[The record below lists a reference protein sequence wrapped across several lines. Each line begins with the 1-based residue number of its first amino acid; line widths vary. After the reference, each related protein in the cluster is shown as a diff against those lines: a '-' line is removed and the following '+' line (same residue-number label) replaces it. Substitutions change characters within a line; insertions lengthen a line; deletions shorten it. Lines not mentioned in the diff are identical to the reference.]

1 MRLLANKIA
10 LITGGAN
17 GIGKAASLKFANEGA
32 SVIIADIDEDN
43 GKTLVSRITN
53 LNQHAIFVKCDVSKS
68 QDVRN
73 TIGIIEQKYGIL
85 DVIYNN
91 ASVYLSD
98 SDAVITNIEEHV
110 WEKVIN
116 INLRSIYLFCKYG
129 IPLMVK
135 RGSGSI
141 INTSSSAGL
150 IGIPKCDAYTASKG
164 ATISLTR
171 SLAVEFGPK
180 GIRTNCIAPAAVQ
193 TDMMNKSNLDEPDYD
208 EENFLNLRAPLRR
221 YGNPEE
227 IANLAAFLASDFAS
241 YINGAIIPVDGGITI
256 NGDLSKL
263 KTFDLNQFQ
272 LEPHLYVK
280 NELSKKDKA
289 IQKI

>member
-32 SVIIADIDEDN
+32 SVIIADIDEEN

-53 LNQHAIFVKCDVSKS
+53 LNQHAIFIKCDVSKS

-98 SDAVITNIEEHV
+98 SDAVITNIDEHV

-141 INTSSSAGL
+141 INTSSSAGI
-150 IGIPKCDAYTASKG
+150 IGIPNCDAYTASKG

-263 KTFDLNQFQ
+263 KTFNCT
-272 LEPHLYVK
+272 E
-280 NELSKKDKA
+280 NELSQNDKI